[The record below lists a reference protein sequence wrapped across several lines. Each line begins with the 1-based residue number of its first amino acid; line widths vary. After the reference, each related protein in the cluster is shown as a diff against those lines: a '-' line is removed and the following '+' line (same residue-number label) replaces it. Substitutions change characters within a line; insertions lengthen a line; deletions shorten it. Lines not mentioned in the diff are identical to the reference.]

1 MLLSAIAD
9 RDEAGNITRSYA
21 VIIDVTEHREAEAAA
36 RRSEVQEEIIRA
48 QEEMLRALSTPLVP
62 LDQGAVLM
70 PHVGPVDRARAS
82 GPARRARWWSSRWSS
97 TG

>member
-1 MLLSAIAD
+1 M
-9 RDEAGNITRSYA
+9 
-21 VIIDVTEHREAEAAA
+21 IIDVTEHREAEAAA

-62 LDQGAVLM
+62 LDHGAVLM
-70 PHVGPVDRARAS
+70 PHVGAVDRARAS
-82 GPARRARWWSSRWSS
+82 GPARRARWWSSGWSS